1 MEILEKIYEMYIA
14 NSLDLKPEK
23 VILGVHEEIDKLEE
37 EYCLSPELAD
47 EIEEAMLDIVAENQ
61 KKSFF
66 AGFKLAFKFIKELSN
81 DPKKD
86 TDE

>member
-14 NSLDLKPEK
+14 NSFDLKPEK
-23 VILGVHEEIDKLEE
+23 MIWGVHEEINKLEA
-37 EYCLSPELAD
+37 EYDLSPELAD

-66 AGFKLAFKFIKELSN
+66 EGFKLAVKFFREMS
-81 DPKKD
+81 
-86 TDE
+86 EE

>member
-1 MEILEKIYEMYIA
+1 MDILEKIYEMYIA

-23 VILGVHEEIDKLEE
+23 VIWGIHEETDKLEE
-37 EYCLSPELAD
+37 EYELSPELAD

-66 AGFKLAFKFIKELSN
+66 AGFRIAFEFITELSTK
-81 DPKKD
+81 PKD
-86 TDE
+86 GE